1 MGVGGAID
9 VVAGITQRAPALLQ
23 RLGLEW
29 AYRLY
34 QEPKRLWSRY
44 AVTNAQ
50 FSVLLVRGMF
60 DMLRKRTRR

>member
-1 MGVGGAID
+1 MSSPGSPSG
-9 VVAGITQRAPALLQ
+9 RLHSFQ

-44 AVTNAQ
+44 AATNAQ